1 MLVTCPK
8 CKTTYKISDELVQG
22 ATPSFRCSRCRH
34 TFELKAQQTSEEPSA
49 AIPPTEEQA
58 HRAAENHELT
68 FAFPP
73 QHEEMEAVKE
83 DDKKPLAGKSAQ
95 QSAGLAQSKDH
106 PANRWRISD
115 SEPKDEDALSFS
127 GTGTAAEVN
136 KVDPSRAQSRRPV
149 FEAASG
155 EHETSDNIL
164 SLDPYRDH
172 QASTVP
178 YLTLFGLLV
187 IFYALAT
194 VFNYSH
200 PSAIESVVGK
210 VPLIGS
216 SVLKNTHL
224 KDRVALQ
231 SLQATYQSIQGNR
244 EVFVIT
250 GVALNQNPI
259 TIREVRVTGQIYN
272 QEGKEIE
279 QQTVWVGNAISAKI
293 VRGMTAQDISDLQRL
308 KPLKTFDIPP
318 GDSVP
323 FTIVFLK
330 PAKGIKD
337 FSCGVVAAEGEAA

>member
-8 CKTTYKISDELVQG
+8 CKTVYNVSDELVQG
-22 ATPSFRCSRCRH
+22 AVPSFRCSRCKH
-34 TFELKAQQTSEEPSA
+34 TFELEAQGTSPASRA
-49 AIPPTEEQA
+49 GTSSPEQPGGST
-58 HRAAENHELT
+58 AENQELT
-68 FAFPP
+68 FAFGP
-73 QHEEMEAVKE
+73 KE
-83 DDKKPLAGKSAQ
+83 DIEAIEEEEKTFFAGKATQ
-95 QSAGLAQSKDH
+95 ESAGLSRSNDNPVNQRSM
-106 PANRWRISD
+106 SD
-115 SEPKDEDALSFS
+115 SAPKDQDHFTFS
-127 GTGTAAEVN
+127 GTGAVREVD
-136 KVDPSRAQSRRPV
+136 KFTGSSRAQPPTGG
-149 FEAASG
+149 FQAAST
-155 EHETSDNIL
+155 EHGTSDNIL

-194 VFNYSH
+194 VLNYSH
-200 PSAIESVVGK
+200 PNTIESVVGK
-210 VPLIGS
+210 VPFVGS
-216 SVLKNTHL
+216 SILKNTHL

-231 SLQATYQSIQGNR
+231 SLQASYQSIQGNR

-250 GVALNQNPI
+250 GIALNQNPVK
-259 TIREVRVTGQIYN
+259 IREVRVTGLIYN

-308 KPLKTFDIPP
+308 RPLKSFDIPP

-330 PAKGIKD
+330 PAKGVKD
-337 FSCGVVAAEGEAA
+337 FTCGVVAAEGETT